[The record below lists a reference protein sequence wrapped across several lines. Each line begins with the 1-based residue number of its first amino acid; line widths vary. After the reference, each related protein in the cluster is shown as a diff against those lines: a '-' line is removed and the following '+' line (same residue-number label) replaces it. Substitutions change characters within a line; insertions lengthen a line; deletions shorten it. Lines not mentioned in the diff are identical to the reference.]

1 MRLTRWISRARRDD
15 RGDVTIELCL
25 AVVILILL
33 LGWMYAYGVNRQAHQ
48 KVEHAATEG
57 ARAASLAR
65 TIATATPLAYQAA
78 AGSMDGQG
86 LKCATMKVNAD
97 TSGFRTRPGVP
108 ATVEVTVTCQVSFDA
123 LGWPGVNGA
132 RTVTAT
138 AISPIDTYRERTR

>member
-57 ARAASLAR
+57 AVQPHSPAPSPRPPLWRTKQRPAAW
-65 TIATATPLAYQAA
+65 T
-78 AGSMDGQG
+78 D
-86 LKCATMKVNAD
+86 KVSSA
-97 TSGFRTRPGVP
+97 PP
-108 ATVEVTVTCQVSFDA
+108 
-123 LGWPGVNGA
+123 
-132 RTVTAT
+132 
-138 AISPIDTYRERTR
+138 